1 MAAGTR
7 VVSEESS
14 RAVDCERASDR
25 RALLRSGSLVLALAL
40 GLLAVPAA
48 VEAQPTTK
56 VRRIGYLSTGYRASG
71 FHEQFLQGLR
81 ALGWIEGQNLAIEF
95 RFAEGQFDRL
105 PQLAAELVDLKVDL
119 IVAQPTPAAMA
130 ARNGTRSIPIV
141 MINAGDPVGIGLV
154 ASLARPGG
162 NVTGTAFD
170 VEMATFAKSLEL
182 LKAAIPKAEHVA
194 VLSNPGNPGQ
204 KLAIE
209 GLKVAA
215 RSLKLR
221 LLLLEGSG
229 PDDFGRLLAG
239 ASKERVDA
247 LLVVADSIFIVHRAE
262 IADLALKHR
271 LPTMFG
277 VRENAAAGGLM
288 SYGPSLAYGSRRA
301 AAFVDKILKGAS
313 PSDLPVEQPTKF
325 ELIVNMKTVGEL
337 GLAIPPSMLLRADE
351 LIR

>member
-1 MAAGTR
+1 VTFTGPMPN
-7 VVSEESS
+7 
-14 RAVDCERASDR
+14 R
-25 RALLRSGSLVLALAL
+25 RFASLVLAAAL
-40 GLLAVPAA
+40 GVLAAAVA
-48 VEAQPTTK
+48 VEAQSATK
-56 VRRIGYLSTGYRASG
+56 VRRIGYLSTGFPASG

-81 ALGWIEGQNLAIEF
+81 DLGWVEGRNLAIDF

-105 PQLAAELVDLKVDL
+105 PQLAAELVERKVDL

-141 MINAGDPVGIGLV
+141 MINAGDPVAIGLV

-162 NVTGTAFD
+162 NVTGTTFD

-182 LKAAIPKAEHVA
+182 LKAAVPRAEHVA

-209 GLKVAA
+209 RLKVAA

-221 LLLLEGSG
+221 LLLLEGSA
-229 PDDFGRLLAG
+229 PDEFSRLLAM

-247 LLVVADSIFIVHRAE
+247 LLVVADSLFIVHRAE
-262 IADLALKHR
+262 LAELALKQR

-277 VRENAAAGGLM
+277 VRENVAAGGLM

-301 AAFVDKILKGAS
+301 AAFVDKILKGAK
-313 PSDLPVEQPTKF
+313 PADLPVEQPTKF

-337 GLAIPPSMLLRADE
+337 GLVIPPSMLQRADE

>member
-1 MAAGTR
+1 
-7 VVSEESS
+7 V
-14 RAVDCERASDR
+14 DR
-25 RALLRSGSLVLALAL
+25 RTERG
-40 GLLAVPAA
+40 
-48 VEAQPTTK
+48 
-56 VRRIGYLSTGYRASG
+56 
-71 FHEQFLQGLR
+71 
-81 ALGWIEGQNLAIEF
+81 
-95 RFAEGQFDRL
+95 DRL
-105 PQLAAELVDLKVDL
+105 PLRRRPADLVELKVDV

-130 ARNGTRSIPIV
+130 ARNGTRSIPVV
-141 MINAGDPVGIGLV
+141 MINAADPVRMGLV

-215 RSLKLR
+215 RSLTLR

-229 PDDFGRLLAG
+229 PDEFGRLLAA

-262 IADLALKHR
+262 LADLALKHR

-277 VRENAAAGGLM
+277 VRENVAAGGLM

-301 AAFVDKILKGAS
+301 AAFVDKILKGAR
-313 PSDLPVEQPTKF
+313 PADLPVEQPTKF
-325 ELIVNMKTVGEL
+325 ELVVNMKTVGEL
-337 GLAIPPSMLLRADE
+337 GLAIPPSMLQRADE